1 MRCSP
6 AAPSASSTRG
16 SFFWFREA
24 LLSAIAIIRTRVS
37 VSEWNIVGIES
48 AARLGLRIDYPP
60 LVPPPV
66 RYNLGNH

>member
-1 MRCSP
+1 M
-6 AAPSASSTRG
+6 
-16 SFFWFREA
+16 
-24 LLSAIAIIRTRVS
+24 LSAIAIIRTRVS